1 MIEGKKSLRVLSI
14 DGGGMR
20 GVYSSTY
27 LSALAK
33 ELAKRENV
41 NNRSVPVYLR
51 HPDGREQIDDYGNKM
66 IDDEITAV
74 PMAFRAWRES
84 RI

>member
-27 LSALAK
+27 LSVLAK
-33 ELAKRENV
+33 ELAAYSDKNGHR
-41 NNRSVPVYLR
+41 
-51 HPDGREQIDDYGNKM
+51 
-66 IDDEITAV
+66 
-74 PMAFRAWRES
+74 FRANS
-84 RI
+84 DTQFSCFLLP